1 MPDSAGLSYVSVGS
15 WQGSHFW
22 LVQAGLLGLISQLA
36 HHHFCC
42 SPLAKANNK
51 ASQGPR
57 DGEENF
63 TSRREKLQVTLPR
76 AGVQGW
82 EENWDDFYDRP
93 ATIPFSD
100 YEGQC

>member
-1 MPDSAGLSYVSVGS
+1 MQTQLDFYVSVGS

-42 SPLAKANNK
+42 SPLAKANKK

-57 DGEENF
+57 DGEENS

-76 AGVQGW
+76 AGVRDGRRIG
-82 EENWDDFYDRP
+82 DDFYDRL